1 MNKSENWKLK
11 TLLLGAGIGAVT
23 GVIASLIIV
32 QRAEQTGSKPSLTAG
47 DGVKVG
53 LGLLGVLR
61 QIADFNISITK
72 H

>member
-1 MNKSENWKLK
+1 MDKSENWKLK
-11 TLLLGAGIGAVT
+11 TLLLGVGIGAVT
-23 GVIASLIIV
+23 GLIASLIIV
-32 QRAEQTGSKPSLTAG
+32 QRAEQTNSKPALTAG

-61 QIADFNISITK
+61 QIADFGISK

>member
-1 MNKSENWKLK
+1 MDKSENWKIK
-11 TLLLGAGIGAVT
+11 TLLLGVGIGAVT
-23 GVIASLIIV
+23 GLIASLIIV
-32 QRAEQTGSKPSLTAG
+32 QRAEQTNSKPALTAG

-61 QIADFNISITK
+61 QIADFGISK

>member
-1 MNKSENWKLK
+1 MDKSENWKLK

-32 QRAEQTGSKPSLTAG
+32 QRAEQTKSKPELTAG

-53 LGLLGVLR
+53 LGLLSVLR
-61 QIADFNISITK
+61 QITDFGTSK
-72 H
+72 R

>member
-1 MNKSENWKLK
+1 MDKNENWKLK

-23 GVIASLIIV
+23 GLIASLIIV
-32 QRAEQTGSKPSLTAG
+32 QRAEQTNSRPEITAG

-61 QIADFNISITK
+61 QIADFGLSK
-72 H
+72 R

>member
-1 MNKSENWKLK
+1 MDKSENWKLK

-23 GVIASLIIV
+23 GLIASLIIV
-32 QRAEQTGSKPSLTAG
+32 QRAEQTNSRPEITAG

-61 QIADFNISITK
+61 QIADFGLSK
-72 H
+72 R

>member
-1 MNKSENWKLK
+1 MDKNENWKLK

-23 GVIASLIIV
+23 GLIASLIIV
-32 QRAEQTGSKPSLTAG
+32 QRAEQTNSRPEITAG

-61 QIADFNISITK
+61 QIADFGISK
-72 H
+72 R

>member
-1 MNKSENWKLK
+1 MDKSENWKLK
-11 TLLLGAGIGAVT
+11 TLLLGVGIGAVT
-23 GVIASLIIV
+23 GLIASLIIV
-32 QRAEQTGSKPSLTAG
+32 QRAEQTNSKPELTAG

-61 QIADFNISITK
+61 QIADFGISK